1 LYLETQNPRT
11 LGPAAGPKRLGSRP
25 RTQEH
30 WVLTPDPIE
39 LGSDT
44 KPKANWFCVWSTQ
57 ENYNKNNNIDTTNN
71 NIFYINT
78 FNYNKNNN
86 IYKIN
91 DNIFNINTINF
102 NESNNIY
109 NTNNTIFSIIIK
121 IIIFII
127 QTILFLK

>member
-1 LYLETQNPRT
+1 LYLETQNSRT

-86 IYKIN
+86 I
-91 DNIFNINTINF
+91 FNINTINY
-102 NESNNIY
+102 NKNNNIY

-127 QTILFLK
+127 QIILFLK